1 MESRLEMDCRDG
13 FLCSAT
19 VATSAAVL
27 KLITGRNLF
36 SPATPSAHI
45 IFNLSG
51 ERIIDVWGLKQKRQR
66 CTCPERISDP
76 CFNESFSTYMSCVWL
91 HGLQKQNNVYEAQSI
106 RDVKERQG
114 KEWWKKKKKKQ
125 EWEDLS
131 CARTAQTQGLCC
143 SFNARLGRLSWW
155 MDCRQE
161 NKSGRSITGQEAHQ
175 LSLANPRALVQ
186 ERFTLHTS

>member
-1 MESRLEMDCRDG
+1 MDCRDG

-45 IFNLSG
+45 SFNLSG
-51 ERIIDVWGLKQKRQR
+51 ERIIDVRGLKQKRQR

-76 CFNESFSTYMSCVWL
+76 CLYVLCVASWFAKAEQCIRGAE
-91 HGLQKQNNVYEAQSI
+91 HTRCKREA
-106 RDVKERQG
+106 RGGVMKKE
-114 KEWWKKKKKKQ
+114 KKKR

-131 CARTAQTQGLCC
+131 CARTAQMQGLCC